1 MYDTVRIRTYCPR
14 VKVADAES
22 GAGLL
27 RITGRCRRRGT
38 GRDGAAVALL
48 RADRQ
53 RAQRVWSGCQ
63 GGKEL
68 LCQPL

>member
-1 MYDTVRIRTYCPR
+1 MTQSEFEHIAQELRSQML
-14 VKVADAES
+14 KVA
-22 GAGLL
+22 
-27 RITGRCRRRGT
+27 ITGRCRRRGT

>member
-1 MYDTVRIRTYCPR
+1 MTQSEFEHI
-14 VKVADAES
+14 AQES
-22 GAGLL
+22 
-27 RITGRCRRRGT
+27 GRCRRRGT